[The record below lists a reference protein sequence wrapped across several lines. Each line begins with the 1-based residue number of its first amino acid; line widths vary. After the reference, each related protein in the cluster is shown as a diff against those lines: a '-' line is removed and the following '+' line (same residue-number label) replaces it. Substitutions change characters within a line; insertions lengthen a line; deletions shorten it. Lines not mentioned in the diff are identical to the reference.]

1 MLHPLIARRST
12 ETSAFFFSASLSPA
26 CLFLDAFRCSL
37 LVLVA
42 VVFTVVSLSVIRC
55 HPSRPF
61 IRSLLLL
68 LPSPGH
74 SVIYFAF
81 LSPLSA
87 SSFCCFVV
95 GLSFIHFSLSS
106 PSSACHSFTSASH
119 SQCRLVVVLRVP
131 QESYKSGYRPARYLT
146 SFLLLCSVQRSCDM
160 PIKKISAKNSNMRL
174 QKKPI
179 ETTVTNNYADRNKI
193 MFKVRQFFC
202 NYVKKTV
209 RCGNFFLSATVVNR
223 FQEFQ

>member
-1 MLHPLIARRST
+1 MLHPLIARLST
-12 ETSAFFFSASLSPA
+12 ETSAFFFPASLSPA
-26 CLFLDAFRCSL
+26 CLFLDAFRRSL
-37 LVLVA
+37 LLLVA
-42 VVFTVVSLSVIRC
+42 VVFTVVSLSVIHCR
-55 HPSRPF
+55 PSRPF

-87 SSFCCFVV
+87 SSFRCFVV

-160 PIKKISAKNSNMRL
+160 PIKTFLLKIQTCGCKKSPSKLRRL
-174 QKKPI
+174 I
-179 ETTVTNNYADRNKI
+179 TTLTEIKLCLKRAN
-193 MFKVRQFFC
+193 FFC
-202 NYVKKTV
+202 NYYVVGT
-209 RCGNFFLSATVVNR
+209 FFVCYCS
-223 FQEFQ
+223 